1 MFCEIKKIFHL
12 FYLIT
17 ITNHLKE
24 FPNTTG
30 WSISFLY
37 TLTGLY
43 DNNDICTKKIVVG
56 TRSVHR
62 EISFQIINFEISE
75 LLLSKKLVLKLRSIL
90 AQNSTYN
97 FEVV

>member
-1 MFCEIKKIFHL
+1 MQKNLGTEKKKSL
-12 FYLIT
+12 S
-17 ITNHLKE
+17 N
-24 FPNTTG
+24 TG

-62 EISFQIINFEISE
+62 EISFKIINFEISKF
-75 LLLSKKLVLKLRSIL
+75 LLSKKLILKLGSIL
-90 AQNSTYN
+90 AQNSTFN
-97 FEVV
+97 FEGVLV